1 MNATPLRAKDA
12 RSKDIWAGLLM
23 MALAIL
29 FGATAMGYP
38 LGTARNLDSG
48 AFPIL
53 LSGLLFC
60 LGLAITLIGLVR
72 GSGSIDDW
80 TWRGVLLILGP
91 PVFFGLFIRE
101 LGLIPCLALVAF
113 VSSFASR
120 LAKLPLSIL
129 LAILLTLFCVAVFI
143 YGLGLPIPLIGRWLG
158 GH

>member
-1 MNATPLRAKDA
+1 MNATHLRAKDV
-12 RSKDIWAGLLM
+12 WAGLLM
-23 MALAIL
+23 MALALL

-60 LGLAITLIGLVR
+60 LGLAITIIGLAR
-72 GSGSIDDW
+72 GSGGIDNW

-91 PVFFGLFIRE
+91 PVFFGFFIRE
-101 LGLIPCLALVAF
+101 LGLIPCLVLVAF

-120 LAKLPLSIL
+120 LARLPISIL
-129 LAILLTLFCVAVFI
+129 LAILLTLFCVGVFI
-143 YGLGLPIPLIGRWLG
+143 YGLGLPIPLLGRWLG

>member
-1 MNATPLRAKDA
+1 MHSRHGLRQTGGKIGGHAGRLAAGNHPDA
-12 RSKDIWAGLLM
+12 
-23 MALAIL
+23 
-29 FGATAMGYP
+29 
-38 LGTARNLDSG
+38 
-48 AFPIL
+48 AFSCGGPQQGKHL
-53 LSGLLFC
+53 
-60 LGLAITLIGLVR
+60 
-72 GSGSIDDW
+72 
-80 TWRGVLLILGP
+80 LLILGP